1 MFSTHL
7 GSTIRPVMALAP
19 RTIVAGTEGN
29 GAAQVG
35 EAIDRKG
42 FNSAVLAVPV
52 SAVLTAEATLIV
64 SVVVE
69 TAGTA
74 DAATWRPLA
83 SIAGEELVGGEGG
96 STETALL
103 EVDLNLLG
111 ADRYIRAS
119 VTGTLSAAATDT
131 QALAGVMI
139 LGGPVVKPV

>member
-35 EAIDRKG
+35 EVIDRKG

-52 SAVLTAEATLIV
+52 SATLAADETLTVGVVVATAGAADAEA
-64 SVVVE
+64 
-69 TAGTA
+69 
-74 DAATWRPLA
+74 WQPLA
-83 SIAGEELVGGEGG
+83 SIAGEELVGGESG

-103 EVDLNLLG
+103 EIDLNLLG
-111 ADRYIRAS
+111 ADRYVRAT

-131 QALAGVMI
+131 QALAGVI
-139 LGGPVVKPV
+139 VLGGPVVKPV

>member
-35 EAIDRKG
+35 EVIDRKG

-52 SAVLTAEATLIV
+52 SATLAADETLTVGVVVATAGAADAEA
-64 SVVVE
+64 
-69 TAGTA
+69 
-74 DAATWRPLA
+74 WQPLA
-83 SIAGEELVGGEGG
+83 SVAGEELVGGEGG

-103 EVDLNLLG
+103 EIDLNLLG
-111 ADRYIRAS
+111 ADRYVRAT

-131 QALAGVMI
+131 QALAGVMV